1 MTFGLEKNA
10 KATSVKGRLEKSTS
24 IELDNTTEIKE
35 LEKEEVYEY
44 LGVNKSNEIS
54 RCHHGKENKKR
65 MLEYGPFL
73 D

>member
-35 LEKEEVYEY
+35 LEKEEVYE
-44 LGVNKSNEIS
+44 
-54 RCHHGKENKKR
+54 
-65 MLEYGPFL
+65 
-73 D
+73 